1 MGFENGFIDFERI
14 EPATRPVSE
23 RTGDFREIIGTLS
36 DDEVKIQAGRCMDCG
51 IPFCMHKCPL
61 HNAMPDYNQFTC
73 EAEFKKAYNV
83 LASTNNFPEITGR
96 ICPAPCEEACTL
108 GIHRKS
114 VGIRSI
120 EKKVVEYA
128 FEHGFVKAVST
139 TARSFKKV
147 AVIGSGPAGLS
158 CAQQLTRLGHKVTV
172 IEKNDKIGGLLRYGI
187 PDFKLPKDVLDRRLA
202 QMELEGVT
210 FITSTMVGNKEK
222 LEKGIRND
230 ATHVVTAEE
239 LLNNYDAVVLAPG
252 SETPRDLSLPG
263 RDLKGIHFAL
273 EFLIAQNREN
283 NGDGD
288 NPISVRDKKVVVI
301 GGGETASDCIG
312 VAIRK
317 GAASVTQIDYHDELP
332 QQVDILKVWPDLRR
346 IKRTSTSQQEG
357 CTRIF
362 STNTTAFNG
371 KDKISSVST
380 VKITWQPGHKFTA
393 VEGSEEVVDADIV
406 LIAMGYAH
414 PSIPLIEEFK
424 LETDE
429 RGNIRADFSG
439 ELAFA
444 TSNAKVFAAGDG
456 RRGQSLVVH
465 AIAEGRKCAVS
476 VDRFLNSR

>member
-1 MGFENGFIDFERI
+1 
-14 EPATRPVSE
+14 
-23 RTGDFREIIGTLS
+23 
-36 DDEVKIQAGRCMDCG
+36 
-51 IPFCMHKCPL
+51 
-61 HNAMPDYNQFTC
+61 
-73 EAEFKKAYNV
+73 
-83 LASTNNFPEITGR
+83 
-96 ICPAPCEEACTL
+96 
-108 GIHRKS
+108 
-114 VGIRSI
+114 
-120 EKKVVEYA
+120 
-128 FEHGFVKAVST
+128 
-139 TARSFKKV
+139 
-147 AVIGSGPAGLS
+147 
-158 CAQQLTRLGHKVTV
+158 
-172 IEKNDKIGGLLRYGI
+172 
-187 PDFKLPKDVLDRRLA
+187 
-202 QMELEGVT
+202 MELEGVT

>member
-1 MGFENGFIDFERI
+1 MGFENGFIDFERV
-14 EPATRPVSE
+14 EPETRPVSE
-23 RTGDFREIIGTLS
+23 RTADFHEIVGTLS
-36 DDEVKIQAGRCMDCG
+36 DELVKIQAGRCMDCG

-61 HNAMPDYNQFTC
+61 HNDMPDYNQFTC

-114 VGIRSI
+114 VGIKSI

-128 FEHGFVKAVST
+128 FEHGFIKAIPT
-139 TARSFKKV
+139 THRSFKKIAIV
-147 AVIGSGPAGLS
+147 GSGPAGLS

-172 IEKNDKIGGLLRYGI
+172 LEKNDKVGGLLRYGI

-210 FITSTMVGNKEK
+210 FVTSTMVGDKNK

-230 ATHVVTAEE
+230 AIRVISAKE
-239 LLNNYDAVVLAPG
+239 LLDGYDAVVLAPG
-252 SETPRDLSLPG
+252 SETPRDLTLPG
-263 RDLKGIHFAL
+263 RDLHGIHFAL

-288 NPISVRDKKVVVI
+288 NPINVRGKKVVVI

-332 QQVDILKVWPDLRR
+332 EQVDVLKAWPDLRK

-357 CTRIF
+357 CTRLF

-371 KDKISSVST
+371 KGEVSSVSLQK
-380 VKITWQPGHKFTA
+380 VTWQEGHKFTA
-393 VEGSEEVVDADIV
+393 VPNTQSTLDADIV

-414 PSIPLIEEFK
+414 PSSPLIADFN
-424 LETDE
+424 LNTDK
-429 RGNIRADFSG
+429 RGNISAVYEG
-439 ELAFA
+439 HNAFV
-444 TSNAKVFAAGDG
+444 TSNPKVFAAGDG
-456 RRGQSLVVH
+456 RRGQSLVVY
-465 AIAEGRKCAVS
+465 AIAEGRKCAAAL
-476 VDRFLNSR
+476 DKYLKQK